1 MKAPPQPADLA
12 AVVLCAGKGTRMKSE
27 KAKLLH
33 PLLGHPLCWYPVRRA
48 FELGVSR
55 LVVVLGHQADQVRTV
70 LERSFAGR
78 PIRFA
83 LQAEQRGS
91 ADAVQSARP
100 QMVDHA
106 GPVLIVNGDIPL
118 LRVET
123 LRELVDEHRKSKA
136 LLTIANA
143 LFPDPTG
150 YGRVLR
156 SAGRISRVV
165 EEKDATSKQK
175 KIRECNAGIYV
186 ADSNFLWEALTKIR
200 ADNAQAELYLTD
212 LVELAARRKKVH
224 SHVIAA
230 EEAAGVNDRA
240 ELAACAKVL
249 QARIN
254 TGWMKAG
261 VTLMDP
267 NTAYIAEGVEIGP
280 DCEIGP
286 SVSILGSS
294 RIGRS
299 VSLGQG
305 TVVLNSDIGDGTQVH
320 PYSVL
325 AESKVG
331 PGCSIGP
338 FSRLRPATELGP
350 QVHLGNFV
358 ETKRARL
365 GKGTKANHLSYLGD
379 AEIGAGVN
387 IGAGTITCN
396 YDGVLKHQTV
406 LGDGVFV
413 GSDTQLVAP
422 VRVGDGA
429 YIGAGTT
436 VTKDVPPHS
445 LTLSRPPQVI
455 KEGWAATKKKA
466 R

>member
-1 MKAPPQPADLA
+1 MKAPMHPASLA

-33 PLLGHPLCWYPVRRA
+33 PLLGHPLCWYPIRRA
-48 FELGVSR
+48 FELGVFR
-55 LVVVLGHQADQVRTV
+55 LVAVLGHQAEQVRTA
-70 LERSFAGR
+70 LERSFAR
-78 PIRFA
+78 QPIRFA

-91 ADAVQSARP
+91 ADAVKSARP
-100 QMVDHA
+100 ELVDQA
-106 GPVLIVNGDIPL
+106 GPILIVNGDVPL

-123 LRELVDEHRKSKA
+123 LRALVDEHRKSKA
-136 LLTIANA
+136 LLTISTAP
-143 LFPDPTG
+143 FPDPTG

-156 SAGRISRVV
+156 ASGRILRVV
-165 EEKDATSKQK
+165 EEKDASSKQK
-175 KIRECNAGIYV
+175 KICECNAGIYV
-186 ADSNFLWEALTKIR
+186 ADSNFLWDALTKIR

-212 LVELAARRKKVH
+212 LVELAARKKKVG
-224 SHVIAA
+224 SHLIAA

-249 QARIN
+249 QGRIN

-267 NTAYIAEGVEIGP
+267 DSAYIAEDVEIGS

-294 RIGRS
+294 RLGRGVS
-299 VSLGQG
+299 VGQG
-305 TVVLNSDIGDGTQVH
+305 TVVLDSDIGDGTQVR

-325 AESKVG
+325 EEAKVG
-331 PGCSIGP
+331 PRCLIGP

-358 ETKRARL
+358 ETKKARL

-436 VTKDVPPHS
+436 VTKDVPPLS
-445 LTLSRPPQVI
+445 LTISRSPQLI
-455 KEGWAATKKKA
+455 KEGWAAKKKA